1 MNTKKIILPQEQ
13 KQICIDALNAYKY
26 SLEAQLTQGTEED
39 EDIKRTVFD
48 IYGLI
53 GILDTKYNLILEI
66 NKDDMDTFV
75 SRHDVDFPNYVPLV
89 EYKEA
94 IPSFI
99 ENMDWELLRLQK
111 DAILN
116 SDLVST
122 EIDGLVHLIDAIQDL
137 SVDTYGIDGKLV
149 FPTISENEFD
159 QFQLSKENTSKAKLA
174 DAITVIEAHGYSV
187 EREYAD
193 VYIIKMDG
201 NQCSEGT
208 LDKNEVIEVAETM
221 QQHSQATKLGTDVV
235 AGLMTAL
242 DNLSKSPKFKQS
254 YISKLNDAYDYIQT
268 KYFGNEPDGDEQLRC
283 RVNGANMLT
292 DVQAV
297 NLLTNLMRDIDEDMT
312 DLI

>member
-193 VYIIKMDG
+193 VYIITMDG

-242 DNLSKSPKFKQS
+242 FLGRRIGASQPHLHNIPMVATLYTAIPPTLTRKHVFDNQQDSRRLQNVDKTLKPLLLCWRELSCF
-254 YISKLNDAYDYIQT
+254 L
-268 KYFGNEPDGDEQLRC
+268 
-283 RVNGANMLT
+283 
-292 DVQAV
+292 
-297 NLLTNLMRDIDEDMT
+297 
-312 DLI
+312 